1 MPGRHTRIFLKV
13 SGCVSLTTAHMTM
26 DRGEKIRGS
35 ERRESGRGQ
44 KSLRG
49 LDLDNDQVLI
59 RFNVFACVL
68 SYF

>member
-1 MPGRHTRIFLKV
+1 
-13 SGCVSLTTAHMTM
+13 MTI

-35 ERRESGRGQ
+35 EQRESGRGQ
-44 KSLRG
+44 KFLRG